1 MHMRAG
7 IHGHKLNWIYNN
19 GMNVYK
25 FHNAVALMEAKE
37 DFYAYK
43 SGVYRSA
50 LSDDMLTP
58 ARQQNKKRLHS
69 VKILG

>member
-1 MHMRAG
+1 
-7 IHGHKLNWIYNN
+7 
-19 GMNVYK
+19 
-25 FHNAVALMEAKE
+25 MEAKK

-50 LSDDMLTP
+50 FTDDVSSTG
-58 ARQQNKKRLHS
+58 RQQKKRLHS

>member
-1 MHMRAG
+1 MRC
-7 IHGHKLNWIYNN
+7 YR
-19 GMNVYK
+19 
-25 FHNAVALMEAKE
+25 FHYFAIALMETKE

-50 LSDDMLTP
+50 FTDETSS
-58 ARQQNKKRLHS
+58 ARQRSKKRLHS

>member
-1 MHMRAG
+1 
-7 IHGHKLNWIYNN
+7 
-19 GMNVYK
+19 
-25 FHNAVALMEAKE
+25 MEAKE

-50 LSDDMLTP
+50 FTDDGSD
-58 ARQQNKKRLHS
+58 RQHKKQLHS

>member
-1 MHMRAG
+1 MHFDIFRNSAT
-7 IHGHKLNWIYNN
+7 
-19 GMNVYK
+19 
-25 FHNAVALMEAKE
+25 ALMEAKE

-50 LSDDMLTP
+50 FSDDITTTSV
-58 ARQQNKKRLHS
+58 RQHNKKRLHS

>member
-1 MHMRAG
+1 MQ
-7 IHGHKLNWIYNN
+7 
-19 GMNVYK
+19 
-25 FHNAVALMEAKE
+25 AKE

-50 LSDDMLTP
+50 FTDDTSSS
-58 ARQQNKKRLHS
+58 ARQRSKRLHS

>member
-1 MHMRAG
+1 
-7 IHGHKLNWIYNN
+7 
-19 GMNVYK
+19 
-25 FHNAVALMEAKE
+25 MEAKE

-50 LSDDMLTP
+50 VTDDESSVSN
-58 ARQQNKKRLHS
+58 QKKRLHS

>member
-1 MHMRAG
+1 
-7 IHGHKLNWIYNN
+7 
-19 GMNVYK
+19 
-25 FHNAVALMEAKE
+25 MEAKE

-50 LSDDMLTP
+50 FTEDTSTSS
-58 ARQQNKKRLHS
+58 AGQQKNKRLHS

>member
-1 MHMRAG
+1 
-7 IHGHKLNWIYNN
+7 
-19 GMNVYK
+19 
-25 FHNAVALMEAKE
+25 MEAKE

-50 LSDDMLTP
+50 LSDDTSTS
-58 ARQQNKKRLHS
+58 ASHQKQRLHS

>member
-1 MHMRAG
+1 MHC
-7 IHGHKLNWIYNN
+7 YTE
-19 GMNVYK
+19 VC
-25 FHNAVALMEAKE
+25 AVALMEAKE

-50 LSDDMLTP
+50 FTDDTSSSTGH
-58 ARQQNKKRLHS
+58 QKKRLHS